1 MYKRHESRGTAP
13 DATITQQIGSKR
25 LRTDEGVIDRKA
37 TGNKV
42 ATKRHQDGTNPTR
55 DVLKPARDVFGI
67 DAVSVG
73 HAPITPS
80 HASGLRQLR
89 PRYKL
94 RLIQHE
100 ANPESLDRK
109 TSAAMR

>member
-25 LRTDEGVIDRKA
+25 LRTDEGVIDLKA

-55 DVLKPARDVFGI
+55 M
-67 DAVSVG
+67 S
-73 HAPITPS
+73 
-80 HASGLRQLR
+80 
-89 PRYKL
+89 
-94 RLIQHE
+94 
-100 ANPESLDRK
+100 
-109 TSAAMR
+109 